1 MNENL
6 NPSYYA
12 ILTAEVRYDRNISD
26 KAKLIYAEL
35 TALSNQFGYAW
46 PSNKYLADLYNV
58 SELTITRLINQLKK
72 YKYIQVVYEN
82 TSSGTKR
89 VIIITKKPP
98 IKNDSRVVEP
108 PIKNDSHPPIK
119 NDSRFIINNT
129 RNEYY
134 KNLSNR
140 ESINNVVNSPN
151 DKSKKTL
158 SHKINIDLELI
169 SSLVQKHNLENTNP
183 ETVYNHLFIEDFK
196 NKSGTLINTEKK
208 LLLYLQ
214 NWNQREWKNPN
225 KKENIKQDWVPSWV
239 DDYMKE
245 LEEAEDN

>member
-58 SELTITRLINQLKK
+58 TELTITRLINQLKK

-98 IKNDSRVVEP
+98 IKNDSRVV
-108 PIKNDSHPPIK
+108 
-119 NDSRFIINNT
+119 
-129 RNEYY
+129 
-134 KNLSNR
+134 
-140 ESINNVVNSPN
+140 
-151 DKSKKTL
+151 
-158 SHKINIDLELI
+158 
-169 SSLVQKHNLENTNP
+169 
-183 ETVYNHLFIEDFK
+183 
-196 NKSGTLINTEKK
+196 
-208 LLLYLQ
+208 
-214 NWNQREWKNPN
+214 
-225 KKENIKQDWVPSWV
+225 
-239 DDYMKE
+239 
-245 LEEAEDN
+245 